1 MTHSALCRLSVPLLP
16 ALAVLFAGACS
27 SSSVNTRP
35 ANSGTPSSAPVAQE
49 AAPANPHAGVP
60 VGDTAPKTATVPATD
75 DTGIFCQHVT
85 TLADPFFE
93 GRSADTKGIEYASNY
108 IRFYF
113 EKAGLRPAFPDAAA
127 TPAPSDAP
135 PDNPHGSDIPPPPAS
150 TTPVGAIPDIAPAV
164 SYEQHFTVPG
174 SMIVNSAEV
183 SFKGTTQAGA
193 FELGTDYNPLGM
205 SAKAEATGQL
215 VYAGYS
221 IPKGPEGY
229 ASFAEEDDLT
239 GKIVMLFRFEPMDSR
254 GRSLWANSTSGV
266 WSQRSGLVEKVKA
279 AIAKGAEGVI
289 VVNPPGADDPRA
301 NRLESPRGT
310 RFGQVD
316 KPVVMLTADAASRL
330 IKAADSEQR
339 SLLQLRELADG
350 SWKGVMPLSND
361 DVKVTLKVDI
371 ERQRLATHNVGGV
384 LPGKGNLAGEY
395 IVIGAHYDHV
405 GYGYLAGASP
415 ANVGKLHP
423 GADDNAS
430 GTAGLLMLAERL
442 SKTYA
447 AMPETANARSILFL
461 AFAAEE
467 MGLLGSKHF
476 VGNTALGSS
485 QMCAMLNMDMIGRLE
500 DNKIQLSGVG
510 TAEEWDQVLA
520 PAIKSAGFDA
530 AQSPGGQGP
539 SDHATFYRSG
549 VPVIH
554 FFTGTHPQYHQPT
567 DISSQ
572 VECAGG
578 VRIVNM
584 VEQITMDLAVRP
596 QKLTF
601 KESAGSGSGGPRT
614 AAKVRLGIQPG
625 DYDDAKKGVLVG
637 GVSDN
642 SSAAL
647 AGVKANDRLVRWN
660 GQPVK
665 DIYDMMEFLGK
676 HEANDVV
683 ELGIERDGAEITLK
697 ATLQPVQPQG

>member
-1 MTHSALCRLSVPLLP
+1 MSISALRRVSVPLLP
-16 ALAVLFAGACS
+16 AVVILIAGACS
-27 SSSVNTRP
+27 SKSVNTRP
-35 ANSGTPSSAPVAQE
+35 ANEPAKAPLARD
-49 AAPANPHAGVP
+49 AAPTNPHAGLTI
-60 VGDTAPKTATVPATD
+60 GDNAPKNAPAPEEADATV
-75 DTGIFCQHVT
+75 FCQHVA

-113 EKAGLRPAFPDAAA
+113 ERAGLKPAFPDAAA
-127 TPAPSDAP
+127 APAPSDAP
-135 PDNPHGSDIPPPPAS
+135 PDNPHGSDIQPPPP
-150 TTPVGAIPDIAPAV
+150 TGTPAGAVPDIAPAV

-183 SFKGTTQAGA
+183 SFKGTSQSGT

-205 SAKAEATGQL
+205 SAKAEASGQL
-215 VYAGYS
+215 VYAGYA

-229 ASFAEEDDLT
+229 SSFAEGDDLT
-239 GKIVMLFRFEPMDSR
+239 GKIALIFRFEPMDSR
-254 GRSLWANSTSGV
+254 GRSIWADSAAGV

-279 AIAKGAEGVI
+279 AIAKGAAGVI

-330 IKAADSEQR
+330 IKAADPEQR

-350 SWKGVMPLSND
+350 SWKGVIPLAND
-361 DVKVTLKVDI
+361 GVNVTIKVDI

-395 IVIGAHYDHV
+395 VVIGAHYDHV

-430 GTAGLLMLAERL
+430 GTAGLLMLADRL

-461 AFAAEE
+461 SFAGEE
-467 MGLLGSKHF
+467 MGLLGSKYF
-476 VGNTALGSS
+476 VGHTALSSS

-500 DNKIQLSGVG
+500 ENKVQLSGVG

-520 PAIKSAGFDA
+520 PAIKASGFNVSQSA
-530 AQSPGGQGP
+530 GGQGP

-567 DISSQ
+567 D
-572 VECAGG
+572 VANKVDCAGG

-584 VEQITMDLAVRP
+584 VEAIAMDLAQRS

-601 KESAGSGSGGPRT
+601 KESSGGGDGGPRT

-625 DYDDAKKGVLVG
+625 DYDDTKKGVLIG

-642 SSAAL
+642 SAAAL
-647 AGVKANDRLVRWN
+647 AGVKANDRLIRWN

-665 DIYDMMEFLGK
+665 DIYDMMEFMGK
-676 HEANDVV
+676 HEPNDVV

>member
-1 MTHSALCRLSVPLLP
+1 MTT
-16 ALAVLFAGACS
+16 AVLQKFAFPLIPVAVVLAAGACS
-27 SSSVNTRP
+27 TKSVNTRAANTSP
-35 ANSGTPSSAPVAQE
+35 AQTAE
-49 AAPANPHAGVP
+49 ARTNPHAGVP
-60 VGDTAPKTATVPATD
+60 VGDSVPKAATVVAQ
-75 DTGIFCQHVT
+75 GEAAVFCQHVA

-93 GRSADTKGIEYASNY
+93 GRSADTKGKEHAANY
-108 IRFYF
+108 VQFYF
-113 EKAGLRPAFPDAAA
+113 EKAGLKPAFPDKEA

-135 PDNPHGSDIPPPPAS
+135 PDNPHGSDVPPPPPS
-150 TTPVGAIPDIAPAV
+150 TSPVGAIPDMAPAV

-174 SMIVNSAEV
+174 SMVVNSAEV
-183 SFKGTTQAGA
+183 SFRGTTQSGT

-205 SAKAEATGQL
+205 SAKANASGPL
-215 VYAGYS
+215 VFAGYS
-221 IPKGPEGY
+221 IPKGPDGY
-229 ASFAEEDDLT
+229 ASFAEGDDLT
-239 GKIVMLFRFEPMDSR
+239 GKIVMLFRFEPMGPN
-254 GRSLWANSTSGV
+254 GRSLWANSTGGV

-279 AIAKGAEGVI
+279 AIAKGAAGVI

-330 IKAADSEQR
+330 IKAADPDQR
-339 SLLQLRELADG
+339 SLLQLRELADS
-350 SWKGVMPLSND
+350 SWKGVIPLGND
-361 DVKVTLKVDI
+361 DVHVTLNVDI
-371 ERQRLATHNVGGV
+371 ERQRLATHNVGGI

-395 IVIGAHYDHV
+395 LVIGAHYDHV

-430 GTAGLLMLAERL
+430 GTSGLIMLAERMT
-442 SKTYA
+442 KTYA
-447 AMPETANARSILFL
+447 AMPETANARSIIFL

-476 VGNTALGSS
+476 VGNTSLGSS

-500 DNKIQLSGVG
+500 NNKVQLSGVG

-520 PAIKSAGFDA
+520 PAIKAAGFDVS
-530 AQSPGGQGP
+530 QSPGGQGP

-554 FFTGTHPQYHQPT
+554 FFTGTHPFYHQPT
-567 DISSQ
+567 DTMA
-572 VECAGG
+572 VVNCEGG
-578 VRIVNM
+578 ARIVSM
-584 VEQITMDLAVRP
+584 IEQIAMDLVTRP

-601 KESAGSGSGGPRT
+601 KESSGGGSGGPRT

-625 DYDDAKKGVLVG
+625 DYDDDKKGVLVG
-637 GVSDN
+637 GVSDG

-683 ELGIERDGAEITLK
+683 ELGLIRDGAEITLK